1 MATHG
6 IRRIG
11 FLLLGGPGETRA
23 SVDESLDFGE
33 FLHLEML
40 NFTVAIRLYPPSSRL
55 LSRNRPE
62 WKPMRPDSAYQT
74 QRECLLAG
82 LSVVP
87 NDDRK
92 EPPEMGVATGRI
104 ATDLDLGG
112 RGGMMSVFTS
122 APPRSSW
129 A

>member
-40 NFTVAIRLYPPSSRL
+40 NFTVGIRLYPPSSRL
-55 LSRNRPE
+55 FSRNRPGR
-62 WKPMRPDSAYQT
+62 KPMRLDSAYQT

-82 LSVVP
+82 LSGSAYLKRWDGVGE
-87 NDDRK
+87 RCILWRFLTHSFRGQRRRLATI
-92 EPPEMGVATGRI
+92 PPTPHESVA
-104 ATDLDLGG
+104 
-112 RGGMMSVFTS
+112 
-122 APPRSSW
+122 
-129 A
+129 